1 MQKRQMAWYLIFGGL
16 AIFLLTFVGTI
27 LAFVGRHPL
36 LGLALIAVISGI
48 FLLAFES
55 KEAK

>member
-16 AIFLLTFVGTI
+16 AVFLLTFVGTI

-48 FLLAFES
+48 FLLAF
-55 KEAK
+55 